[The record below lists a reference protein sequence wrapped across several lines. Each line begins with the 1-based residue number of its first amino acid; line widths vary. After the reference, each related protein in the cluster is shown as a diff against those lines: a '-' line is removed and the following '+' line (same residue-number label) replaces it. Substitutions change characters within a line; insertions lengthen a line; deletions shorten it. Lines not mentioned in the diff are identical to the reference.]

1 MLKFEKRINYL
12 LHLKYKTTPQA
23 YNVNIVDNIIFNDR
37 TNLVSKFKD
46 YLIEFEEYDFLKR
59 YYTKEESKK
68 KLKRIL
74 EYYKKYSL
82 LFPNYS
88 AFPESE
94 LIYKNITLKQKI
106 IDNIENDKNKT
117 AKFKENEN
125 ESVMKNNLYLKES
138 SDNLVFNSNVYESIF
153 KETENCLSIFSFDKE
168 STFSDNKEEG
178 INKIINCFNKIDKSG
193 QNNKKEITQNKNKII
208 YKSLNIEN
216 EDNNTNV
223 NNNDNSNKS
232 INKSINKANSN
243 RIYKR
248 KKTPNNLIN
257 SRHKNIFSSHNLNLR
272 KKHLIDKEEQ
282 ISNNKT
288 KNSNTNNSINES
300 GSVLLSSKKKGIY
313 KKIKLSFIE
322 HSEKEN
328 NRSSSYIR
336 SSKTK
341 AVINKNIK
349 INVPSPNK
357 ALIENKTI
365 INQINNIPIKI
376 NLLVDEKP
384 QPSMIKVNIKK
395 DKNNKN
401 SKYNNKLI
409 LDDNK
414 FFDLHHI
421 PKTNNSLDNKKM
433 HNKLKNSS
441 NIKNTKEYLKNSI
454 NEINNNNNSYN
465 NSNSLKE
472 NKMHLIKY
480 KIKNAESFN
489 YIINNYN
496 SKLISYNTSIQ
507 FNSNNINIFNSN
519 NNHSNSLINIYRN
532 PPFNKSINLCENI
545 SLNKSNNLRDSI
557 PLNKSSNLRDFTPLY
572 KSSNLRE
579 TISFNKS
586 NNVKKKFDLNKNS
599 NKTGNILLNKKS
611 NIRGNI
617 SFNKSNK
624 KNENTSFNKSHN
636 IRENTPFNKNS
647 NYSDF
652 IHNTPYEK
660 KIVVSDNNKI
670 KNKFLN
676 KTSYST
682 SYNINNKKRR
692 RIISKE
698 MLKSLDKKHLNN
710 KVINNDIV
718 INSERL
724 SVPFNIP
731 LNNKLFSKL
740 NIRPNNDNNLQKYK
754 TISKDKSKDKD
765 KNKPKD
771 LSKTE
776 KFKEKKKL
784 TAKNNININN
794 ENNCTLNINK
804 SDNNY
809 NYMNQLGNFYIK
821 SININEDYNKKIKK
835 EKRPTLYMMNN
846 NNSNRNNINNLK
858 IKRNSIKRINK
869 KNNNKELEYMNEK
882 YFKEKEMKILNESNE
897 EIYHIKKHFFKIVE
911 NKYNNSSRCGK
922 LNDNGNGSS
931 KRMFLAYQKY
941 K

>member
-12 LHLKYKTTPQA
+12 LHLKYKTSPQT
-23 YNVNIVDNIIFNDR
+23 YDINIVDNIIFND
-37 TNLVSKFKD
+37 TTHLVSKFKD

-94 LIYKNITLKQKI
+94 LIYKNINLKQKI

-117 AKFKENEN
+117 AKFKENEK
-125 ESVMKNNLYLKES
+125 ETVMKNNLNLKES
-138 SDNLVFNSNVYESIF
+138 SDNLVFNSNVYDSIF
-153 KETENCLSIFSFDKE
+153 KETENCLSLFSFDKE
-168 STFSDNKEEG
+168 STFSENKEEG

-193 QNNKKEITQNKNKII
+193 QNNKKEITQNKNIII

-216 EDNNTNV
+216 EDINTNV
-223 NNNDNSNKS
+223 NNNNSNKS
-232 INKSINKANSN
+232 INKTNSN

-272 KKHLIDKEEQ
+272 KKHIIDNEEQ

-300 GSVLLSSKKKGIY
+300 GSVLLSNKKKGIY

-336 SSKTK
+336 SSRTK
-341 AVINKNIK
+341 PVINKNIK

-357 ALIENKTI
+357 ALIENKTL

-376 NLLVDEKP
+376 NLLVDEKS

-395 DKNNKN
+395 DKKNKN
-401 SKYNNKLI
+401 SKFDNKLI
-409 LDDNK
+409 LNSNK
-414 FFDLHHI
+414 FFDFHRI
-421 PKTNNSLDNKKM
+421 PKTNNSLNNQKI
-433 HNKLKNSS
+433 HTKLKNSS
-441 NIKNTKEYLKNSI
+441 NIKNNKEYLKNSI
-454 NEINNNNNSYN
+454 HEINNNNNSYN
-465 NSNSLKE
+465 NSNLLKE

-489 YIINNYN
+489 YVINNYN

-532 PPFNKSINLCENI
+532 DQFNKSINLCDKN

-557 PLNKSSNLRDFTPLY
+557 PLNKSSNLREYTPLY

-579 TISFNKS
+579 TTSFNKS
-586 NNVKKKFDLNKNS
+586 NKVRKNNDLNKNT
-599 NKTGNILLNKKS
+599 NKLGSFLLNKKN

-624 KNENTSFNKSHN
+624 NNDNTSFNKSHN

-652 IHNTPYEK
+652 IHSTPYEK
-660 KIVVSDNNKI
+660 KIVVSENNKI
-670 KNKFLN
+670 KNRFLN

-682 SYNINNKKRR
+682 SFNNNNKKRR

-710 KVINNDIV
+710 KITNNDIV

-724 SVPFNIP
+724 SVPINTP
-731 LNNKLFSKL
+731 LNNKLLSKL
-740 NIRPNNDNNLQKYK
+740 NIRPRNDSNLQKYK
-754 TISKDKSKDKD
+754 TISKNKDKD
-765 KNKPKD
+765 KNRNKHKD
-771 LSKTE
+771 FRKTE
-776 KFKEKKKL
+776 NFKEKKQL
-784 TAKNNININN
+784 ITKNNININN

-804 SDNNY
+804 SENIY

-821 SININEDYNKKIKK
+821 NININEDYKKKIEK
-835 EKRPTLYMMNN
+835 EKRSTLYMMNN
-846 NNSNRNNINNLK
+846 NNSNCNNINNIK
-858 IKRNSIKRINK
+858 IKKNYIKRINK
-869 KNNNKELEYMNEK
+869 KNYNKELEYMNER
-882 YFKEKEMKILNESNE
+882 YFKEKELKILNESNE

-911 NKYNNSSRCGK
+911 NKYNNSSRYYK

-931 KRMFLAYQKY
+931 KRIFLAHQKY